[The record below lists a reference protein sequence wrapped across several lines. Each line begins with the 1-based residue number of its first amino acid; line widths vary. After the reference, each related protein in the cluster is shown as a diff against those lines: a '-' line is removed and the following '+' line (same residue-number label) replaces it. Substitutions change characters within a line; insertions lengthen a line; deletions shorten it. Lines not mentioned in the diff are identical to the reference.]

1 MTRLESSGSRNQLL
15 RAEWPLLAL
24 ALLALVVWLSPP
36 QRLERINHLVQ
47 DAGLR
52 LRLHQRSPQPDIAL
66 IAIDEASLSAIGRWP
81 WRRALHA
88 QLLNNVTQQ
97 QPRAIG
103 LDILFNEADLDY
115 PADDA
120 LLARALAANGRTVLP
135 VVQRSQG
142 APKGSRANP
151 TDLPLA
157 LFANA
162 AAALGH
168 VHVAL
173 GHDGVVRDLFL
184 QEGPRS
190 APWPHL
196 SLALQCAA
204 GVALPECRAQP
215 ATATNASIHSA
226 PPDLWVQQQRE
237 RIAYAG
243 TAAQWP
249 TYSYIDVLRGQVPPD
264 AFTGKYVLVGAV
276 ALGLGDVFATPV
288 NPSARLMPGVH
299 IVAHAL
305 DAQLAGIHWRAAP
318 EWLNAAFNAL
328 PVAIALLGL
337 LLLRPLAGLALVA
350 ALLLGTTGL
359 ALAAPELWGVQLA
372 PAGALLVL
380 ALVYPLWSWRRLH
393 AATHHLQREMQRL
406 QQANLPLLAPLPAR
420 GDFLQRRMD
429 AVEQATRQLRE
440 LHRFVSES
448 LEQLPSPIFVCNP
461 AGEVVL
467 ANAAAR
473 VYAASTHIQTP
484 KATLQGRCA
493 AEVLAQLRCSAQQQP
508 LLSAQALQAG
518 RVPAHSEGQ
527 DAQGRSLL
535 LQCQPFAAAQLAGIA
550 GMVGSAGWLLTLVD
564 LSDIRRAL
572 ALRDEALN
580 FISHDIRAPN
590 ASILT
595 LLAMQRANPEQLAAP
610 ELLARI
616 ERYAHSS
623 LGMAEGFVQLA
634 SAQSQPLAH
643 ETLDLVSVLEETI
656 DDAWVLAR
664 QQRVTLRTLSA
675 PNTPAPEVALCQ
687 GDRTLLRRALAN
699 VVGNA
704 LKYSPPG
711 SQVQCSIQAR
721 AGHWVLSVRDQGL
734 GIPAEQI
741 QRLCTPF
748 ARLHTRSHPGI
759 SGIGL
764 GLALVQ
770 TVLQRHGGTLEIES
784 TPGEGAQF
792 SLVLPQAQ
800 EALD

>member
-1 MTRLESSGSRNQLL
+1 MRPLARRQLL
-15 RAEWPLLAL
+15 RTEWPLLAL

-36 QRLERINHLVQ
+36 QRLERINHMVQ
-47 DAGLR
+47 DAG

-66 IAIDEASLSAIGRWP
+66 IAIDEASLATIGRWP

-88 QLLNNVTQQ
+88 QLLDTVAQQ
-97 QPRAIG
+97 QPRAIA

-120 LLARALAANGRTVLP
+120 LLARAIAANGRTVLP
-135 VVQRSQG
+135 VLQRSQG
-142 APKGSRANP
+142 ALHQSNRSGQA
-151 TDLPLA
+151 DLPLA

-173 GHDGVVRDLFL
+173 GHDGVVRELFL

-196 SLALQCAA
+196 SVALQCAA
-204 GVALPECRAQP
+204 GVALPECQTAP
-215 ATATNASIHSA
+215 TIATDAASE
-226 PPDLWVQQQRE
+226 PWTQQQRE

-264 AFTGKYVLVGAV
+264 AFSGKYVLVGAV
-276 ALGLGDVFATPV
+276 AVGLGDMFATPV
-288 NPSARLMPGVH
+288 NPPARLMPGVH
-299 IVAHAL
+299 IVAHTL
-305 DAQLAGIHWRAAP
+305 DAQLAAIHWRAAP
-318 EWLNAAFNAL
+318 PWLNAAFNAL

-337 LLLRPLAGLALVA
+337 LLLRPLAGLALIA
-350 ALLLGTTGL
+350 ALLLGTTGV
-359 ALAAPELWGVQLA
+359 ALAAPWLWGGLLA
-372 PAGALLVL
+372 PAAALLVL

-393 AATHHLQREMQRL
+393 AASHYLQREMQRL
-406 QQANLPLLAPLPAR
+406 QQENLPLLAPLPAR

-429 AVEQATRQLRE
+429 AVEQATQQLRE

-448 LEQLPSPIFVCNP
+448 LEQLPSPIFVCSP
-461 AGEVVL
+461 AGAVVL

-473 VYAASTHIQTP
+473 AYAASTGT
-484 KATLQGRCA
+484 ATLQGQSA
-493 AEVLAQLRCSAQQQP
+493 AQVLAQLRSSADQQP
-508 LLSAQALQAG
+508 LLTAQTLQA
-518 RVPAHSEGQ
+518 RSVPAHSEGQ

-535 LQCQPFAAAQLAGIA
+535 LQCQSFAASDKEAGQ
-550 GMVGSAGWLLTLVD
+550 AGWLLTLVD

-572 ALRDEALN
+572 ALRDHALN

-595 LLAMQRANPEQLAAP
+595 LLDMQRANPEQLALP

-616 ERYAHSS
+616 ERYAQSS
-623 LGMAEGFVQLA
+623 LGMAESFVQLA

-643 ETLDLVSVLEETI
+643 ELLDLVHLLEETI

-664 QQRVTLRTLSA
+664 QQRVTVQTL
-675 PNTPAPEVALCQ
+675 NTANTPEVAYCY
-687 GDRTLLRRALAN
+687 GDRTLLRRALSN
-699 VVGNA
+699 VLSNA

-711 SQVQCSIQAR
+711 TQVQCNISAR
-721 AGHWVLSVRDQGL
+721 NGHWIVSVRDQGL
-734 GIPAEQI
+734 GIAPDQLE
-741 QRLCTPF
+741 RLCTPF
-748 ARLHTRSHPGI
+748 ARLHTRSHPSIG
-759 SGIGL
+759 GIGL

-770 TVLQRHGGTLEIES
+770 TVLQRHGGTLEIDS
-784 TPGEGAQF
+784 PPGEGAQF
-792 SLVLPQAQ
+792 SLVLLQA
-800 EALD
+800 DPHN

>member
-1 MTRLESSGSRNQLL
+1 MHPLARRQLL
-15 RAEWPLLAL
+15 RTEWPLLAL

-36 QRLERINHLVQ
+36 QRLERINHMVQ
-47 DAGLR
+47 DAG

-66 IAIDEASLSAIGRWP
+66 IAIDEASLATIGRWP

-88 QLLNNVTQQ
+88 QLLDTVAQQ
-97 QPRAIG
+97 QPRAIA

-120 LLARALAANGRTVLP
+120 LLARAIAANGRTVLP
-135 VVQRSQG
+135 VLQRSQG
-142 APKGSRANP
+142 ALHQSNRSGQA
-151 TDLPLA
+151 DLPLA

-173 GHDGVVRDLFL
+173 GHDGVVRELFL

-196 SLALQCAA
+196 SVALQCAA
-204 GVALPECRAQP
+204 GVALPECQTAP
-215 ATATNASIHSA
+215 TIATDAASE
-226 PPDLWVQQQRE
+226 PWTQQQRE

-264 AFTGKYVLVGAV
+264 AFSGKYVLVGAV
-276 ALGLGDVFATPV
+276 AVGLGDMFATPV
-288 NPSARLMPGVH
+288 NPPARLMPGVH
-299 IVAHAL
+299 IVAHTL
-305 DAQLAGIHWRAAP
+305 DAQLAAIHWRAAP
-318 EWLNAAFNAL
+318 PWLNAAFNAL

-337 LLLRPLAGLALVA
+337 LLLRPLAGLALIA
-350 ALLLGTTGL
+350 ALLLGTTGV
-359 ALAAPELWGVQLA
+359 ALAAPWLWGGLLA
-372 PAGALLVL
+372 PAAALLVL

-393 AATHHLQREMQRL
+393 AASHYLQREMQRL
-406 QQANLPLLAPLPAR
+406 QQENLPLLAPLPAR

-429 AVEQATRQLRE
+429 AVEQATQQLRE

-448 LEQLPSPIFVCNP
+448 LEQLPSPIFVCSP
-461 AGEVVL
+461 AGAVVL

-473 VYAASTHIQTP
+473 AYAASTGT
-484 KATLQGRCA
+484 ATLQGQSA
-493 AEVLAQLRCSAQQQP
+493 AQVLAQLRSSADQQP
-508 LLSAQALQAG
+508 LLTAQTLQA
-518 RVPAHSEGQ
+518 RSVPAHSEGQ

-535 LQCQPFAAAQLAGIA
+535 LQCQPFSATDSAHKT
-550 GMVGSAGWLLTLVD
+550 SNAGWLLTLVD

-572 ALRDEALN
+572 ALRDHALN

-595 LLAMQRANPEQLAAP
+595 LLDMQRANPEQLALP

-616 ERYAHSS
+616 ERYAQSS
-623 LGMAEGFVQLA
+623 LGMAESFVQLA

-643 ETLDLVSVLEETI
+643 ELLDLVHLLEETI

-664 QQRVTLRTLSA
+664 QQRVTVQTL
-675 PNTPAPEVALCQ
+675 NTANTPEVAYCY
-687 GDRTLLRRALAN
+687 GDRTLLRRALSN
-699 VVGNA
+699 VLSNA

-711 SQVQCSIQAR
+711 TQVQCNISAR
-721 AGHWVLSVRDQGL
+721 NGHWIVSVRDQGL
-734 GIPAEQI
+734 GIAPDQLE
-741 QRLCTPF
+741 RLCTPF
-748 ARLHTRSHPGI
+748 ARLHTRSHPSIG
-759 SGIGL
+759 GIGL

-770 TVLQRHGGTLEIES
+770 TVLQRHGGTLEIDS
-784 TPGEGAQF
+784 PPGEGAQF
-792 SLVLPQAQ
+792 SLVLLQA
-800 EALD
+800 DPHN

>member
-1 MTRLESSGSRNQLL
+1 MRPLARRQLL
-15 RAEWPLLAL
+15 RTEWPLLAL

-36 QRLERINHLVQ
+36 QRLERINHMVQ
-47 DAGLR
+47 DAG

-66 IAIDEASLSAIGRWP
+66 IAIDEASLATIGRWP

-88 QLLNNVTQQ
+88 QLLTTVAQQ
-97 QPRAIG
+97 QPRAIA

-120 LLARALAANGRTVLP
+120 LLARAIAANGRTVLP
-135 VVQRSQG
+135 VLQRSQG
-142 APKGSRANP
+142 ALHQSNRSGQA
-151 TDLPLA
+151 DLPLA

-173 GHDGVVRDLFL
+173 GHDGVVRELFL

-196 SLALQCAA
+196 SVALQCAA
-204 GVALPECRAQP
+204 GVALPECQTAP
-215 ATATNASIHSA
+215 TIATDAASE
-226 PPDLWVQQQRE
+226 PWTQQQRE

-264 AFTGKYVLVGAV
+264 AFSGKYVLVGAV
-276 ALGLGDVFATPV
+276 AVGLGDMFATPV
-288 NPSARLMPGVH
+288 NPPARLMPGVH
-299 IVAHAL
+299 IVAHTL
-305 DAQLAGIHWRAAP
+305 DAQLAAIHWRAAP
-318 EWLNAAFNAL
+318 PWLNAAFNAL

-337 LLLRPLAGLALVA
+337 LLRPLAGLALIA
-350 ALLLGTTGL
+350 ALLLGTTGV
-359 ALAAPELWGVQLA
+359 ALAAPWLWGGLLA
-372 PAGALLVL
+372 PAAALLVL

-393 AATHHLQREMQRL
+393 AASHYLQREMQRL
-406 QQANLPLLAPLPAR
+406 QQENLPLLAPLPAR

-429 AVEQATRQLRE
+429 AVEQATQQLRE

-448 LEQLPSPIFVCNP
+448 LEQLPSPIFVCSP
-461 AGEVVL
+461 AGAVVL

-473 VYAASTHIQTP
+473 AYAASTGT
-484 KATLQGRCA
+484 ATLQGQSA
-493 AEVLAQLRCSAQQQP
+493 AQVLAQLRSSADQQP
-508 LLSAQALQAG
+508 LLTAQTLQA
-518 RVPAHSEGQ
+518 RSVPAHSEGQ

-535 LQCQPFAAAQLAGIA
+535 LQCQPFAATDSAHKT
-550 GMVGSAGWLLTLVD
+550 SNAGWLLTLVD

-572 ALRDEALN
+572 ALRDHALN

-595 LLAMQRANPEQLAAP
+595 LLDMQRANPEQLALP

-616 ERYAHSS
+616 ERYAQSS
-623 LGMAEGFVQLA
+623 LGMAESFVQLA

-643 ETLDLVSVLEETI
+643 ELLDLVHLLEETI

-664 QQRVTLRTLSA
+664 QQRVTVQTL
-675 PNTPAPEVALCQ
+675 NTANTPEVAYCY
-687 GDRTLLRRALAN
+687 GDRTLLRRALSN
-699 VVGNA
+699 VLSNA

-711 SQVQCSIQAR
+711 TQVQCNISAR
-721 AGHWVLSVRDQGL
+721 NGHWIVSVRDQGL
-734 GIPAEQI
+734 GIAPDQLE
-741 QRLCTPF
+741 RLCTPF
-748 ARLHTRSHPGI
+748 ARLHTRSHPSIG
-759 SGIGL
+759 GIGL

-770 TVLQRHGGTLEIES
+770 TVLQRHGGTLEIDS
-784 TPGEGAQF
+784 PPGEGAQF
-792 SLVLPQAQ
+792 SLVLLQA
-800 EALD
+800 DPHN

>member
-1 MTRLESSGSRNQLL
+1 MRPLARRQLL
-15 RAEWPLLAL
+15 RTEWPLLAL

-36 QRLERINHLVQ
+36 QRLERINHMVQ
-47 DAGLR
+47 DAG

-66 IAIDEASLSAIGRWP
+66 IAIDEASLATIGRWP

-88 QLLNNVTQQ
+88 QLLDTVAQQ
-97 QPRAIG
+97 QPRAIA

-120 LLARALAANGRTVLP
+120 LLARAIAANGRTVLP
-135 VVQRSQG
+135 VLQRSQG
-142 APKGSRANP
+142 ALHQSNRSGQA
-151 TDLPLA
+151 DLPLA

-173 GHDGVVRDLFL
+173 GHDGVVRELFL

-196 SLALQCAA
+196 SVALQCAA
-204 GVALPECRAQP
+204 GVALPECQTAP
-215 ATATNASIHSA
+215 TIATDAASE
-226 PPDLWVQQQRE
+226 PWTQQQRE

-264 AFTGKYVLVGAV
+264 AFSGKYVLVGAV
-276 ALGLGDVFATPV
+276 AVGLGDMFATPV
-288 NPSARLMPGVH
+288 NPPARLMPGVH
-299 IVAHAL
+299 IVAHTL
-305 DAQLAGIHWRAAP
+305 DAQLAAIHWRAAP
-318 EWLNAAFNAL
+318 PWLNAAFNAL

-337 LLLRPLAGLALVA
+337 LLRPLAGLALIA
-350 ALLLGTTGL
+350 ALLLGTTGV
-359 ALAAPELWGVQLA
+359 ALAAPWLWGGLLA
-372 PAGALLVL
+372 PAAALLVL

-393 AATHHLQREMQRL
+393 AASHYLQREMQRL
-406 QQANLPLLAPLPAR
+406 QQENLPLLAPLPAR

-429 AVEQATRQLRE
+429 AVEQATQQLRE

-448 LEQLPSPIFVCNP
+448 LEQLPSPIFVCSP
-461 AGEVVL
+461 AGAVVL

-473 VYAASTHIQTP
+473 AYAASTGT
-484 KATLQGRCA
+484 ATLQGQSA
-493 AEVLAQLRCSAQQQP
+493 AQVLAQLRSSADQQP
-508 LLSAQALQAG
+508 LLTAQTLQA
-518 RVPAHSEGQ
+518 RSVPARSEGQ

-535 LQCQPFAAAQLAGIA
+535 LQCQPFAATDSAHKT
-550 GMVGSAGWLLTLVD
+550 SNAGWLLTLVD

-572 ALRDEALN
+572 ALRDHALN

-595 LLAMQRANPEQLAAP
+595 LLDMQRANPEQLALP

-616 ERYAHSS
+616 ERYAQSS
-623 LGMAEGFVQLA
+623 LGMAESFVQLA

-643 ETLDLVSVLEETI
+643 ELLDLVHLLEETI

-664 QQRVTLRTLSA
+664 QQRVTVQTL
-675 PNTPAPEVALCQ
+675 NTANTPEVAYCY
-687 GDRTLLRRALAN
+687 GDRTLLRRALSN
-699 VVGNA
+699 VLSNA

-711 SQVQCSIQAR
+711 TQVQCNISAR
-721 AGHWVLSVRDQGL
+721 NGHWIVSVRDQGL
-734 GIPAEQI
+734 GIAPDQLE
-741 QRLCTPF
+741 RLCTPF
-748 ARLHTRSHPGI
+748 ARLHTRSHPSIG
-759 SGIGL
+759 GIGL

-770 TVLQRHGGTLEIES
+770 TVLQRHGGTLEIDS
-784 TPGEGAQF
+784 PPGEGAQF
-792 SLVLPQAQ
+792 SLVLLQA
-800 EALD
+800 DPHN

>member
-1 MTRLESSGSRNQLL
+1 MRPLARRQLL
-15 RAEWPLLAL
+15 RTEWTLVAL
-24 ALLALVVWLSPP
+24 ALLALVVCLRAP
-36 QRLERINHLVQ
+36 QRLERINHMVQ
-47 DAGLR
+47 DAG

-66 IAIDEASLSAIGRWP
+66 IAIDEASLATIGRWP

-88 QLLNNVTQQ
+88 QLLDTVAQQ
-97 QPRAIG
+97 QPRAIA

-120 LLARALAANGRTVLP
+120 LLARAIAANGRTVLP
-135 VVQRSQG
+135 VLQRSQG
-142 APKGSRANP
+142 ALHQSNRSGQA
-151 TDLPLA
+151 DLPLP

-173 GHDGVVRDLFL
+173 GTDGVVRELFL

-196 SLALQCAA
+196 SVALQCAA
-204 GVALPECRAQP
+204 GVALPECQTAP
-215 ATATNASIHSA
+215 TIATDAASE
-226 PPDLWVQQQRE
+226 PWTQQQRE

-264 AFTGKYVLVGAV
+264 AFSGKYVLVGAV
-276 ALGLGDVFATPV
+276 AVGLGDIFATPV
-288 NPSARLMPGVH
+288 NPPARLMPGVH
-299 IVAHAL
+299 IVAHTL
-305 DAQLAGIHWRAAP
+305 DAQLAAIHWRAAP
-318 EWLNAAFNAL
+318 PWLNAAFNAL

-337 LLLRPLAGLALVA
+337 LLRPLAGLALIA
-350 ALLLGTTGL
+350 ALLLGTTGV
-359 ALAAPELWGVQLA
+359 ALAAPWLWGGLLA
-372 PAGALLVL
+372 PAAALLVL

-393 AATHHLQREMQRL
+393 AASHYLQREMQRL
-406 QQANLPLLAPLPAR
+406 QQENLPLLAPLPAR

-429 AVEQATRQLRE
+429 AVEQATQQLRE

-448 LEQLPSPIFVCNP
+448 LEQLPSPIFVCCP
-461 AGEVVL
+461 AGAVVL

-473 VYAASTHIQTP
+473 AYAASTGT
-484 KATLQGRCA
+484 ATLQGQSA
-493 AEVLAQLRCSAQQQP
+493 AQVLAQLRSSADQQP
-508 LLSAQALQAG
+508 LLTAQTLQA
-518 RVPAHSEGQ
+518 RSVPAHSEGQ

-535 LQCQPFAAAQLAGIA
+535 LQCQPFAATDSAHKT
-550 GMVGSAGWLLTLVD
+550 SNAGWLLTLVD

-572 ALRDEALN
+572 ALRDHALN

-595 LLAMQRANPEQLAAP
+595 LLDMQRANPEQLALP

-616 ERYAHSS
+616 ERYAQSS
-623 LGMAEGFVQLA
+623 LGMAESFVQLA

-643 ETLDLVSVLEETI
+643 ELLDLVHLLEETI

-664 QQRVTLRTLSA
+664 QQRVTVQTL
-675 PNTPAPEVALCQ
+675 NTANTPEVAYCY
-687 GDRTLLRRALAN
+687 GDRTLLRRALSN
-699 VVGNA
+699 VLSNA

-711 SQVQCSIQAR
+711 TQVQCNISAR
-721 AGHWVLSVRDQGL
+721 NGHWIVSVRDQGL
-734 GIPAEQI
+734 GIAPDQLE
-741 QRLCTPF
+741 RLCTPF
-748 ARLHTRSHPGI
+748 ARLHTRSHPSIG
-759 SGIGL
+759 GIGL

-770 TVLQRHGGTLEIES
+770 TVLQRHGGTLEIDS
-784 TPGEGAQF
+784 PPGEGAQF
-792 SLVLPQAQ
+792 SLVLLQA
-800 EALD
+800 DPHN

>member
-1 MTRLESSGSRNQLL
+1 MRPLARRQLL
-15 RAEWPLLAL
+15 RTEWPLLAL

-36 QRLERINHLVQ
+36 QRLERINHMVQ
-47 DAGLR
+47 DAG

-66 IAIDEASLSAIGRWP
+66 IAIDEASLATIGRWP

-88 QLLNNVTQQ
+88 QLLDTVAQQ
-97 QPRAIG
+97 QPRAIA

-120 LLARALAANGRTVLP
+120 LLARAIAANGRTVLP
-135 VVQRSQG
+135 VLQRSQG
-142 APKGSRANP
+142 ALHQSNRSGQA
-151 TDLPLA
+151 DLPLA

-173 GHDGVVRDLFL
+173 GHDGVVRELFL

-196 SLALQCAA
+196 SVALQCAA
-204 GVALPECRAQP
+204 GVALPECQTAP
-215 ATATNASIHSA
+215 TIATDAASE
-226 PPDLWVQQQRE
+226 PWTQQQRE

-264 AFTGKYVLVGAV
+264 AFSGKYVLVGAV
-276 ALGLGDVFATPV
+276 AVGLGDMFATPV
-288 NPSARLMPGVH
+288 NPPARLMPGVH
-299 IVAHAL
+299 IVAHTL
-305 DAQLAGIHWRAAP
+305 DAQLAAIHWRAAP
-318 EWLNAAFNAL
+318 PWLNAAFNAL

-337 LLLRPLAGLALVA
+337 LLRPLAGLALIA
-350 ALLLGTTGL
+350 ALLLGTTGV
-359 ALAAPELWGVQLA
+359 ALAAPWLWGGLLA
-372 PAGALLVL
+372 PAAALLVL

-393 AATHHLQREMQRL
+393 AASHYLQREMQRL
-406 QQANLPLLAPLPAR
+406 QQENLPLLAPLPAR

-429 AVEQATRQLRE
+429 AVEQATQQLRE

-448 LEQLPSPIFVCNP
+448 LEQLPSPIFVCSP
-461 AGEVVL
+461 AGAVVL

-473 VYAASTHIQTP
+473 AYAASTGT
-484 KATLQGRCA
+484 ATLQGQSA
-493 AEVLAQLRCSAQQQP
+493 AQVLAQLRSSADQQP
-508 LLSAQALQAG
+508 LLTAQTLQA
-518 RVPAHSEGQ
+518 RSVPAHSEGQ

-535 LQCQPFAAAQLAGIA
+535 LQCQPFAATDSAHKT
-550 GMVGSAGWLLTLVD
+550 SNAGWLLTLVD

-572 ALRDEALN
+572 ALRDHALN

-595 LLAMQRANPEQLAAP
+595 LLDMQRANPEQLALP

-616 ERYAHSS
+616 ERYAQSS
-623 LGMAEGFVQLA
+623 LGMAESFVQLA

-643 ETLDLVSVLEETI
+643 ELLDLVHLLEETI

-664 QQRVTLRTLSA
+664 QQRVTVQTL
-675 PNTPAPEVALCQ
+675 NTANTPEVAYCY
-687 GDRTLLRRALAN
+687 GDRTLLRRALSN
-699 VVGNA
+699 VLSNA

-711 SQVQCSIQAR
+711 TQVQCNISAR
-721 AGHWVLSVRDQGL
+721 NGHWIVSVRDQGL
-734 GIPAEQI
+734 GIAPDQLE
-741 QRLCTPF
+741 RLCTPF
-748 ARLHTRSHPGI
+748 ARLHTRSHPSIG
-759 SGIGL
+759 GIGL

-770 TVLQRHGGTLEIES
+770 TVLQRHGGTLEIDS
-784 TPGEGAQF
+784 PPGEGAQF
-792 SLVLPQAQ
+792 SLVLLQA
-800 EALD
+800 DPHN

>member
-1 MTRLESSGSRNQLL
+1 MHPLARRQLL

-24 ALLALVVWLSPP
+24 ALLALVLWLSPP
-36 QRLERINHLVQ
+36 QRLERLNHMAQ
-47 DAGLR
+47 DTG

-66 IAIDEASLSAIGRWP
+66 IAIDEASLAAIGRWP

-88 QLLNNVTQQ
+88 QLLDTVAQQ
-97 QPRAIG
+97 QPRAIA

-120 LLARALAANGRTVLP
+120 LLARAIAANGRTVLP
-135 VVQRSQG
+135 VLQRSQG
-142 APKGSRANP
+142 SLHQSSQSGQ
-151 TDLPLA
+151 TDLPLP

-173 GHDGVVRDLFL
+173 GTDGVVRELFL

-196 SLALQCAA
+196 SVALQCAA
-204 GVALPECRAQP
+204 GVALPECQA
-215 ATATNASIHSA
+215 A
-226 PPDLWVQQQRE
+226 PTVAADAAFAPWTQQQRE

-243 TAAQWP
+243 TATQWP

-276 ALGLGDVFATPV
+276 AVGLGDVFATPV
-288 NPSARLMPGVH
+288 NPPARLMPGVH
-299 IVAHAL
+299 IVAHTL

-318 EWLNAAFNAL
+318 QWLNATFNAL
-328 PVAIALLGL
+328 PVAMALLGL
-337 LLLRPLAGLALVA
+337 LLLRPLAGLALIA
-350 ALLLGTTGL
+350 ALLLGTTGV
-359 ALAAPELWGVQLA
+359 ALAAPWLWGGLLA
-372 PAGALLVL
+372 PAAALLVL

-393 AATHHLQREMQRL
+393 AASHYLQREMQRL

-429 AVEQATRQLRE
+429 AVEQATQQLRE

-448 LEQLPSPIFVCNP
+448 LEQLPSPIFVCSP
-461 AGEVVL
+461 TGAVVL

-473 VYAASTHIQTP
+473 AYAASTGT
-484 KATLQGRCA
+484 ATLQGQSA
-493 AEVLAQLRCSAQQQP
+493 AEVLAQLRSSADQQP
-508 LLSAQALQAG
+508 LLTAQTLQAG
-518 RVPAHSEGQ
+518 SVPAHSEGQ

-535 LQCQPFAAAQLAGIA
+535 LQCQPFAATDSAHTT
-550 GMVGSAGWLLTLVD
+550 SNAGWLLTLVD

-572 ALRDEALN
+572 ALRDQALN

-595 LLAMQRANPEQLAAP
+595 LLAMQRANPEQLAPP

-616 ERYAHSS
+616 ERYAQSA
-623 LGMAEGFVQLA
+623 LGMAESFVQLA

-643 ETLDLVSVLEETI
+643 ELLDLVSLLEETI

-664 QQRVTLRTLSA
+664 QQRITVRTV
-675 PNTPAPEVALCQ
+675 NTADTPEVADCH
-687 GDRTLLRRALAN
+687 GDCTLLRRALAN
-699 VVGNA
+699 VLSNA

-711 SQVQCSIQAR
+711 TEVQCSIRAR
-721 AGHWVLSVRDQGL
+721 NGHWIVSVRDQGL
-734 GIPAEQI
+734 GIPPDQLE
-741 QRLCTPF
+741 RLCTPF
-748 ARLHTRSHPGI
+748 ARLHTHSHPSIG
-759 SGIGL
+759 GIGL

-770 TVLQRHGGTLEIES
+770 TVLQRHGGTLEIDS
-784 TPGEGAQF
+784 PPGQGAQF
-792 SLVLPQAQ
+792 SLVLLQA
-800 EALD
+800 DTDG

>member
-1 MTRLESSGSRNQLL
+1 M
-15 RAEWPLLAL
+15 
-24 ALLALVVWLSPP
+24 VWLSPA

-47 DAGLR
+47 DAGM
-52 LRLHQRSPQPDIAL
+52 RLHQRSPQPDIAL
-66 IAIDEASLSAIGRWP
+66 IAIDEASLATIGRWP

-88 QLLNNVTQQ
+88 QLLTTVAQQ

-103 LDILFNEADLDY
+103 LDILFNEADVDY

-120 LLARALAANGRTVLP
+120 LLARAIAANGRTVLP
-135 VVQRSQG
+135 VLQRSQG
-142 APKGSRANP
+142 AHDRAGH
-151 TDLPLA
+151 TDLPLPLLA
-157 LFANA
+157 GA

-173 GHDGVVRDLFL
+173 GTDGIVRDLFL
-184 QEGPRS
+184 QEGVPS

-204 GVALPECRAQP
+204 GVSLSECLAAPTNSANHIDSPAPEAWTQ
-215 ATATNASIHSA
+215 
-226 PPDLWVQQQRE
+226 LQRE

-243 TAAQWP
+243 TTAQWP
-249 TYSYIDVLRGQVPPD
+249 TYSYIDVLRGHVPPE
-264 AFTGKYVLVGAV
+264 AFAGKYVLVGAV
-276 ALGLGDVFATPV
+276 AVGLGDVFATPV

-299 IVAHAL
+299 IVAHTL

-318 EWLNAAFNAL
+318 QWLNAAFNAL
-328 PVAIALLGL
+328 PIAIALLGL

-350 ALLLGTTGL
+350 ALLLGTTGV
-359 ALAAPELWGVQLA
+359 ALAAPWLWGVQLA
-372 PAGALLVL
+372 PAAALLVL

-393 AATHHLQREMQRL
+393 AATHYLQREMQRL
-406 QQANLPLLAPLPAR
+406 QQENLPLLAPLPAR

-429 AVEQATRQLRE
+429 AVEQATQQLRE

-461 AGEVVL
+461 AGAVVL

-473 VYAASTHIQTP
+473 AYAASTG
-484 KATLQGRCA
+484 ADTLQERPVA
-493 AEVLAQLRCSAQQQP
+493 QVLAQLRSTTDQQP

-518 RVPAHSEGQ
+518 SVPAHSEGQ

-535 LQCQPFAAAQLAGIA
+535 LQCQPFAATHSAHPT
-550 GMVGSAGWLLTLVD
+550 SNAGWLLTLVD

-572 ALRDEALN
+572 ALRDQALN

-595 LLAMQRANPEQLAAP
+595 LLDMQRANPEQLAAP

-616 ERYAHSS
+616 ERYAQSS
-623 LGMAEGFVQLA
+623 LGMAESFVQLA

-643 ETLDLVSVLEETI
+643 ELLDVVSLLEETI

-664 QQRVTLRTLSA
+664 QQRVTVRTVG
-675 PNTPAPEVALCQ
+675 TPEMPKMPEAAYCH

-699 VVGNA
+699 VLGNA
-704 LKYSPPG
+704 LKYSPPETH
-711 SQVQCSIQAR
+711 VQCSISAR
-721 AGHWVLSVRDQGL
+721 TDGTTAQWVISVRDQGL
-734 GIPAEQI
+734 GIAADQLE
-741 QRLCTPF
+741 RLCTPF

-759 SGIGL
+759 GGIGL

-784 TPGEGAQF
+784 PPGQGAQF
-792 SLVLPQAQ
+792 SLVLRQAD
-800 EALD
+800 APADAHN

>member
-1 MTRLESSGSRNQLL
+1 MARLESSGSRRQWL

-24 ALLALVVWLSPP
+24 ALLALAVWLSPP

-52 LRLHQRSPQPDIAL
+52 LHQRSAQPDIAL
-66 IAIDEASLSAIGRWP
+66 IAIDEASLAAIGRWP

-88 QLLNNVTQQ
+88 QLINNVAQQ

-103 LDILFNEADLDY
+103 LDILLSEADLDY

-142 APKGSRANP
+142 APAGSRPNP

-204 GVALPECRAQP
+204 GVALPECRTTAAANNPTPQP
-215 ATATNASIHSA
+215 
-226 PPDLWVQQQRE
+226 WVQQQRE
-237 RIAYAG
+237 RIAYTG

-288 NPSARLMPGVH
+288 NPAARLMPGVH

-318 EWLNAAFNAL
+318 GWLNAAFNAL

-337 LLLRPLAGLALVA
+337 LLLGPLAGLALVA
-350 ALLLGTTGL
+350 LLLLGTTGL
-359 ALAAPELWGVQLA
+359 ALAAPWLWGVQLA

-380 ALVYPLWSWRRLH
+380 ALVYPLWSWHRLH

-406 QQANLPLLAPLPAR
+406 QQANLPLLVPLPTR

-448 LEQLPSPIFVCNP
+448 LEQLPSPIFVCSA

-473 VYAASTHIQTP
+473 AYAASTSTNLHTP
-484 KATLQGRCA
+484 KATLQGRCV
-493 AEVLAQLRCSAQQQP
+493 AEVLAQLRCSGDQQP

-535 LQCQPFAAAQLAGIA
+535 LQCQPFAAAQLAGMA
-550 GMVGSAGWLLTLVD
+550 GNAGWLLTLVD

-595 LLAMQRANPEQLAAP
+595 LLAMQRANPKQLATP

-634 SAQSQPLAH
+634 SAQSQPLSH

-664 QQRVTLRTLSA
+664 QQRVTVRTLSA

-687 GDRTLLRRALAN
+687 GDRTLLHRALAN
-699 VVGNA
+699 VVSNA
-704 LKYSPPG
+704 LKYSPPDA
-711 SQVQCSIQAR
+711 QVLCSIQAR
-721 AGHWVLSVRDQGL
+721 AGHWVISVRDQGP
-734 GIPAEQI
+734 GIPGEQM

-748 ARLHTRSHPGI
+748 ARLHARSHPGI

-784 TPGEGAQF
+784 APGEGAQF